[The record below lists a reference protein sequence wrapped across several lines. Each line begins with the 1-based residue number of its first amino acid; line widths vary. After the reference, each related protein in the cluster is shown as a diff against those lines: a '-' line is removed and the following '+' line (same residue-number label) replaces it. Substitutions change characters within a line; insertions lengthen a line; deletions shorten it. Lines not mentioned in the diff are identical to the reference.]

1 MNYEPLMKNIP
12 PLLGLVVLVLVL
24 LFVLANFGYIR
35 ACDIPGFSGVYYGIK
50 GTPQIAIVSG
60 TDGTGDPEY
69 MQGLVQAST
78 NQYPPLL
85 ELEQVPDSA
94 ALDGYDIVIV
104 EHARTIPTKVLWAFK
119 DFVYR
124 GGKLV
129 WIGDSGTA
137 LGERDYLCEKAKI
150 SFNAAY
156 QVADPANPSQTK
168 EQCQWT
174 EPQSLN
180 DPEDMAAGLC
190 GKTFG
195 DIVVK
200 FYEQNESIYAK
211 TTSAIALCS
220 KGDKLSVNVSSS
232 VLNCIKKL
240 KANELDITVS
250 NANEQCPDYNYWQRG
265 PSETELGEKVPSLDF
280 SGLVLGID
288 FIRQH
293 GADNLFMTPTA
304 SDNLLTKGFDTSTKY
319 FNVSNVSLVEISPGY
334 VTTQRS
340 KTQMNMDIG
349 GKKYPMIIRSTP
361 FISLTQSGL
370 IVYYAFPLDDL
381 PKGEGRGSTLVNNL
395 FSYLTC

>member
-1 MNYEPLMKNIP
+1 MNYDALMKNLP

-60 TDGTGDPEY
+60 TDGGGDPEY
-69 MQGLVQAST
+69 LQGLVQAST

-85 ELEQVPDSA
+85 DLEQVPDSE
-94 ALDGYDIVIV
+94 ALNSYDIVIV
-104 EHARTIPTKVLWAFK
+104 EHAKTIPTKTLWAFK
-119 DFVYR
+119 DFVYK

-129 WIGDSGTA
+129 WIGDAGTA
-137 LGERDYLCEKAKI
+137 LGEKDYLCEKAEF
-150 SFNAAY
+150 SFNVGY

-174 EPQSLN
+174 EPQAPN
-180 DPEDMAAGLC
+180 DPETMEAGLC

-200 FYEQNESIYAK
+200 FFEQNESIYAK
-211 TTSAIALCS
+211 TTSALTLCS
-220 KGDKLSVNVSSS
+220 KGDTLSTDVSDN

-240 KANELDITVS
+240 RNNGLDITVS

-265 PSETELGEKVPSLDF
+265 PSETALGDKVEALDF
-280 SGLVLGID
+280 SSLVLGID
-288 FIRQH
+288 FVRQQ
-293 GADNLFMTPTA
+293 GAENLYMTPTTPD
-304 SDNLLTKGFDTSTKY
+304 SLLTKGFEKSTNW
-319 FNVSNVSLVEISPGY
+319 FNVSNVSLVDTAGY
-334 VTTQRS
+334 VTTQRT
-340 KTQMNMDIG
+340 KTLMTISIG
-349 GKKYPMIIRSTP
+349 NKEYPAIIKSTP

-370 IVYYAFPLDDL
+370 IVYYAFPPDDL

-395 FSYLTC
+395 FSYLSC